1 MSLRPASSLIG
12 LVLVALAAAPA
23 AAQTPAP
30 APAPAPLPAAPGT
43 APVPPPTPGLVSGQ
57 VLTLDEAIRL
67 ALRQQPTIRSA
78 EETRNAAT
86 ARVPQAQSTY
96 YPRLDFNAFLG
107 RAQTFSTNSNT
118 TQRSDS
124 FNASLE
130 ARQLIYDFGKTGA
143 LVDAARADQRF
154 SEFDLERV
162 REVVVLNVRQSYLQL
177 VQAQRLTAVADAQVA
192 RAELNLR
199 SARGFFDVGT
209 KPRFDVT
216 RAEVELANA
225 RVAQIRARNL
235 VQLNQVTLANAL
247 GLPAT
252 TPIEVQDIL
261 VYEPIALDREAL
273 RTEALGNRPE
283 LAQAQARVDQ
293 ARAQVNGARAR
304 YFPDLAATGSVG
316 GVADEPTTNIF
327 TQDTWSIGASLSW
340 NLFEGF
346 FTKYRVKETESL
358 LAAARANYDSLELQV
373 RLDVE
378 QAYIAVVEAAERTSA
393 TAVAVDSARENL
405 RLAQGRYDAGVG
417 TILDLTDSQ
426 LALTN
431 AEADQVRALT
441 DHKLALAALDR
452 AVGRP

>member
-1 MSLRPASSLIG
+1 MSPRPASSLLG
-12 LVLVALAAAPA
+12 LLLAALAAAPV
-23 AAQTPAP
+23 AAQAPPSAPAAP
-30 APAPAPLPAAPGT
+30 APAAPPAAIVPGR
-43 APVPPPTPGLVSGQ
+43 
-57 VLTLDEAIRL
+57 VLPLEEAIRL
-67 ALRQQPTIRSA
+67 ALQQQPTIRSA
-78 EETRNAAT
+78 EEGYNAAS

-96 YPRLDFNAFLG
+96 YPRLDAELFLG
-107 RAQTFSTNSNT
+107 RSQAFSTSQNQT
-118 TQRSDS
+118 LRSDS
-124 FNASLE
+124 FNATLQG
-130 ARQLIYDFGKTGA
+130 RQLIYDFGKTGA
-143 LVDAARADQRF
+143 LVDEARAGVRF
-154 SEFDLERV
+154 SAFELERV

-235 VQLNQVTLANAL
+235 VQFNQVSLANAL

-261 VYEPIALDREAL
+261 TYEPIALDREAL

-283 LAQAQARVDQ
+283 LAQAQARVEA
-293 ARAQVNGARAR
+293 ARAQLSGARAG
-304 YFPDLAATGSVG
+304 YLPDVAATGSIG
-316 GVADEPTTNIF
+316 GAADEPTLNVF
-327 TQDTWSIGASLSW
+327 TQETWSIGATLSW
-340 NLFEGF
+340 NLFQGF
-346 FTKYRVKETESL
+346 FTQARVRETEAL
-358 LAAARANYDSLELQV
+358 LGAARANYDSLELQV

-378 QAYIAVVEAAERTSA
+378 QAYIAVVDAAERVGA
-393 TAVAVDSARENL
+393 TDVAVESARENL

-426 LALTN
+426 LALTT

>member
-1 MSLRPASSLIG
+1 MSLRPASLLLG
-12 LVLVALAAAPA
+12 VLLATLAAGPV
-23 AAQTPAP
+23 AAQAPAP
-30 APAPAPLPAAPGT
+30 APAPAPPAPA
-43 APVPPPTPGLVSGQ
+43 APVPPAAPAAPATGQ
-57 VLTLDEAIRL
+57 VLTLQEAIQL

-78 EETRNAAT
+78 EESRNAAT

-96 YPRLDFNAFLG
+96 YPRLDASAFLG

-124 FNASLE
+124 FNASLQ
-130 ARQLIYDFGKTGA
+130 ARQLLYDFGKTGA
-143 LVDAARADQRF
+143 LVDEARAGVRF
-154 SEFDLERV
+154 SEFELERV

-235 VQLNQVTLANAL
+235 VQLNQVGLANAL

-261 VYEPIALDREAL
+261 VYEPIALDRESL

-283 LAQAQARVDQ
+283 LAQAQARIEA
-293 ARAQVNGARAR
+293 ARAQVSGAKSR

-327 TQDTWSIGASLSW
+327 TQDTWSIGASLQW

-378 QAYIAVVEAAERTSA
+378 QAYIAVVEAAERTGA
-393 TAVAVDSARENL
+393 TGVAVDSARENL

>member
-1 MSLRPASSLIG
+1 
-12 LVLVALAAAPA
+12 
-23 AAQTPAP
+23 
-30 APAPAPLPAAPGT
+30 
-43 APVPPPTPGLVSGQ
+43 
-57 VLTLDEAIRL
+57 
-67 ALRQQPTIRSA
+67 
-78 EETRNAAT
+78 
-86 ARVPQAQSTY
+86 
-96 YPRLDFNAFLG
+96 
-107 RAQTFSTNSNT
+107 
-118 TQRSDS
+118 
-124 FNASLE
+124 
-130 ARQLIYDFGKTGA
+130 
-143 LVDAARADQRF
+143 
-154 SEFDLERV
+154 
-162 REVVVLNVRQSYLQL
+162 
-177 VQAQRLTAVADAQVA
+177 
-192 RAELNLR
+192 
-199 SARGFFDVGT
+199 
-209 KPRFDVT
+209 VT

-252 TPIEVQDIL
+252 TPIEVEDIL

-283 LAQAQARVDQ
+283 LAQAQARIDQ

-304 YFPDLAATGSVG
+304 YLPDLAATGSVG
-316 GVADEPTTNIF
+316 GAADEPTTNIF

-346 FTKYRVKETESL
+346 FTKYRIKETESL

-378 QAYIAVVEAAERTSA
+378 QAYIAVIEAAERTSA